1 MSIFQTVVLSLELQ
15 TEELGTLIS
24 WEVHMKI
31 NEENVLTYAHLLTL
45 EEGGFY
51 MCP

>member
-1 MSIFQTVVLSLELQ
+1 MLSLELQ

-24 WEVHMKI
+24 WEAHTKI
-31 NEENVLTYAHLLTL
+31 NEENVLIYAHLFTL

-51 MCP
+51 MFP

>member
-24 WEVHMKI
+24 WEVHVKI
-31 NEENVLTYAHLLTL
+31 NEKNVLTYAHLLTL

-51 MCP
+51 MFP